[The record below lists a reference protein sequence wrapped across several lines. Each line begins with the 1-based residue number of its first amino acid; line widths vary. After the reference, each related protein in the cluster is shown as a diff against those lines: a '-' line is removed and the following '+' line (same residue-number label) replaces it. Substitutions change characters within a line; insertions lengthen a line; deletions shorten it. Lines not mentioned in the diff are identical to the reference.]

1 MKISKIVVFFTLIF
15 TTSTVFGQ
23 EKNSNIGFKGG
34 ANYGKYSPNKDLVD
48 YNFQLGFYVGG
59 FYKIQLDEKWQFQ
72 PELLLA
78 LQGSEVS
85 TKENALT
92 GFNGVPISNTATFD
106 FDYNVYELT
115 ISIPLLLK
123 LYIFDRFYLESG
135 PQFGFVLNR
144 KITSS
149 QVLLDGND
157 NSFVKEDGD
166 SFDFGVSLG
175 VGHDISDDL
184 SINLRAFSGLIKRDD
199 DIKSFVIN
207 FGIEYN
213 L

>member
-1 MKISKIVVFFTLIF
+1 MKTSRIVIFLILIL
-15 TTSTVFGQ
+15 TTSTIFGQ
-23 EKNSNIGFKGG
+23 DKSANIGFKGG
-34 ANYGKYSPNKDLVD
+34 ANFGKYTPNKDLVD

-59 FYKIQLDEKWQFQ
+59 FYKVQLEEKWQFQ
-72 PELLLA
+72 SELLLA
-78 LQGSEVS
+78 LQGSKVG
-85 TKENALT
+85 TKDNPLT

-123 LYIFDRFYLESG
+123 LYVFEEFYLESG

-166 SFDFGVSLG
+166 NFDFGVSLG

-184 SINLRAFSGLIKRDD
+184 SVNLRTFSGLVKRNDN
-199 DIKSFVIN
+199 IKSFVIN